1 MNQVLLRISSW
12 EGSST
17 FHTPHSLHIATV
29 ACGYVGSTN
38 HCLTQFE
45 RVLHYEFGR
54 ILLAKAFLSVILF
67 INYVPWDGAVLEIL
81 MDHKL

>member
-1 MNQVLLRISSW
+1 MNQVLLCISSW

-45 RVLHYEFGR
+45 RALHYEFGR
-54 ILLAKAFLSVILF
+54 IV
-67 INYVPWDGAVLEIL
+67 YVPWDGAVLEIL